1 MEMTRREF
9 AKGGLASLGFLAL
22 PGGLFAPL
30 LGHPLRGQPSAG
42 GYAPAGWKPKK
53 KPNLVFGA
61 VSDTHVRTD
70 YDGVSRCWRF
80 SLKYFR
86 GALEWFK
93 ASNADA
99 VVHGGDF
106 AHRGMAASMRFH
118 VEEWREVF
126 GKSGGPVKL
135 FVSGNHDIEGWW
147 YSDFGTGIFP
157 DKNVRAKYI
166 LGADTAAKWEEI
178 WGEKYEPVWHREVN
192 GYHFVGQHW
201 GEESADNP
209 KGSGYGEIEMAK
221 FLDEHSGEPWME
233 PGAKPF
239 FVVRHVAPQRV
250 LCAALVK
257 HPNAI
262 TLYGHA
268 HGSAARWNMVRLH
281 GGNAVIEMS
290 ACDARGDN
298 LGLAGTLPIAKAKP
312 EGEKA
317 AGYPRSA
324 YLLRVYD
331 DMLVVE
337 RREFGEH
344 GGSLGPDWVI
354 PLGANM
360 RDSFTLEARKAAIG
374 NPEFPK
380 GAKLEVSLDRINKI
394 DKIENRGRGLRDNN
408 PDNPVNPVK
417 KEPAL
422 RVKIPNANGN
432 PQSRVYAYE
441 VVVVGDDPKAR
452 LFKCVFAEGMNLGYG
467 HEPNHGITMLEI
479 PGDQLPA
486 GKKLTIGV
494 RPLSSLGTKGKT
506 ISTTFRV

>member
-1 MEMTRREF
+1 MNLFRREF
-9 AKGGLASLGFLAL
+9 LKGSLASLGFLAL
-22 PGGLFAPL
+22 PGGLFA
-30 LGHPLRGQPSAG
+30 
-42 GYAPAGWKPKK
+42 APPGWKPKGK

-93 ASNADA
+93 ASNVDA

-118 VEEWREVF
+118 AEEWREVF

-209 KGSGYGEIEMAK
+209 KGAGYGEIEMAK
-221 FLDEHSGEPWME
+221 FLDEHSGEPWMA

-250 LCAALVK
+250 LCAALGK

-281 GGNAVIEMS
+281 GGNAVIEMP

-312 EGEKA
+312 EGETA

-380 GAKLEVSLDRINKI
+380 GAKLAVKCCQCGNVAKSNVANAQFASGAGKT
-394 DKIENRGRGLRDNN
+394 GNN
-408 PDNPVNPVK
+408 LVVT
-417 KEPAL
+417 
-422 RVKIPNANGN
+422 IPNANGN

-452 LFKCVFAEGMNLGYG
+452 LFKCVFAEGVNLGYG
-467 HEPNHGITMLEI
+467 HEPNRGKTTLEI
-479 PGDQLPA
+479 PNGQLPA
-486 GKKLTIGV
+486 GKKLTVAV
-494 RPLSSLGTKGKT
+494 RPLSSLGTKGKS

>member
-1 MEMTRREF
+1 MNLTRREF
-9 AKGGLASLGFLAL
+9 VKGGLASLGFLAL
-22 PGGLFAPL
+22 PGGLFA
-30 LGHPLRGQPSAG
+30 
-42 GYAPAGWKPKK
+42 APPGWKPKK

-86 GALEWFK
+86 GALEWFR

-118 VEEWREVF
+118 AEEWREVF
-126 GKSGGPVKL
+126 GKSSGPVKL

-209 KGSGYGEIEMAK
+209 KGAGYSEIEMAK
-221 FLDEHSGEPWME
+221 FLDEHSGEPWMA

-281 GGNAVIEMS
+281 GGSAVIEMS

-312 EGEKA
+312 EGETA
-317 AGYPRSA
+317 AGHTMPSLSLFCSA
-324 YLLRVYD
+324 MACTV
-331 DMLVVE
+331 
-337 RREFGEH
+337 RET
-344 GGSLGPDWVI
+344 PM
-354 PLGANM
+354 P
-360 RDSFTLEARKAAIG
+360 
-374 NPEFPK
+374 
-380 GAKLEVSLDRINKI
+380 
-394 DKIENRGRGLRDNN
+394 
-408 PDNPVNPVK
+408 
-417 KEPAL
+417 
-422 RVKIPNANGN
+422 
-432 PQSRVYAYE
+432 
-441 VVVVGDDPKAR
+441 
-452 LFKCVFAEGMNLGYG
+452 
-467 HEPNHGITMLEI
+467 
-479 PGDQLPA
+479 
-486 GKKLTIGV
+486 
-494 RPLSSLGTKGKT
+494 
-506 ISTTFRV
+506 

>member
-1 MEMTRREF
+1 MNPTRLEF
-9 AKGGLASLGFLAL
+9 VKGGLASLGFLAL
-22 PGGLFAPL
+22 PGGLFA
-30 LGHPLRGQPSAG
+30 
-42 GYAPAGWKPKK
+42 APPGWKPKK

-61 VSDTHVRTD
+61 VSDTHVRSD

-80 SLKYFR
+80 PLKYFR

-93 ASNADA
+93 DSNVDA

-118 VEEWREVF
+118 AEEWREVF

-147 YSDFGTGIFP
+147 YMNFGNGIFP

-178 WGEKYEPVWHREVN
+178 WGEKYEPVWHRVVN

-209 KGSGYGEIEMAK
+209 KKSYYSEMEMVK
-221 FLDEHSGEPWME
+221 FLDEHSGEPWMAS
-233 PGAKPF
+233 GAKPF
-239 FVVRHVAPQRV
+239 FVVRHVAPQRG
-250 LCAALVK
+250 LCAALRK
-257 HPNAI
+257 YPNAI
-262 TLYGHA
+262 TMYGHA
-268 HGSAARWNMVRLH
+268 HGSAARWNMVRLFD
-281 GGNAVIEMS
+281 GNAVIEMP
-290 ACDARGDN
+290 ACDSRGDN
-298 LGLAGTLPIAKAKP
+298 LGLAGTPPIAKAKP
-312 EGEKA
+312 EGAKA

-324 YLLRVYD
+324 YVLRVYD
-331 DMLVVE
+331 DMIVVE

-344 GGSLGPDWVI
+344 GGSLGPDWVL

-360 RDSFTLEARKAAIG
+360 RDSFTLEARKAVIG

-380 GAKLEVSLDRINKI
+380 GAKLEVVNGTQATKANKGTKDGDSVVSVPSLKI
-394 DKIENRGRGLRDNN
+394 T
-408 PDNPVNPVK
+408 
-417 KEPAL
+417 
-422 RVKIPNANGN
+422 IPNANGN

-441 VVVVGDDPKAR
+441 VVVVGEDPKAR
-452 LFKCVFAEGMNLGYG
+452 LFKCVFAEGVNLGYG
-467 HEPNHGITMLEI
+467 HEPNHGKTTLEI
-479 PGDQLPA
+479 PNDQLPA
-486 GKKLTIGV
+486 GKKLTVAV
-494 RPLSSLGTKGKT
+494 RPVSSLGTKGKS

>member
-1 MEMTRREF
+1 MDMTRREF
-9 AKGGLASLGFLAL
+9 AKGGLAALGFLAL
-22 PGGLFAPL
+22 PGGLFA
-30 LGHPLRGQPSAG
+30 
-42 GYAPAGWKPKK
+42 APPGWKPAK

-61 VSDTHVRTD
+61 VSDTHIRTG
-70 YDGVSRCWRF
+70 YDGVSRYWRF

-93 ASNADA
+93 ASNVDA

-118 VEEWREVF
+118 AEEWREVF

-178 WGEKYEPVWHREVN
+178 WGEKYEPVWHRVVN

-209 KGSGYGEIEMAK
+209 KGSSYSEMEMAK
-221 FLDEHSGEPWME
+221 FLDEHSGEPWMA

-250 LCAALVK
+250 LCAALGK

-312 EGEKA
+312 EGETA

-324 YLLRVYD
+324 YVLRVYD
-331 DMLVVE
+331 DMIVVE
-337 RREFGEH
+337 RREFGDH

-360 RDSFTLEARKAAIG
+360 RDSCTLEARKAAIG

-380 GAKLEVSLDRINKI
+380 GAKLAVKLEERVGVG
-394 DKIENRGRGLRDNN
+394 EGRNSTLPLELKTPTVMR
-408 PDNPVNPVK
+408 
-417 KEPAL
+417 L
-422 RVKIPNANGN
+422 TIPNANGN

-452 LFKCVFAEGMNLGYG
+452 LFKCVFAEGMNLGMG
-467 HEPNHGITMLEI
+467 HEPNHGITTLEI
-479 PGDQLPA
+479 PNEQLPA

-494 RPLSSLGTKGKT
+494 RPLSSLGTKGKS

>member
-1 MEMTRREF
+1 MNLTRLEF
-9 AKGGLASLGFLAL
+9 VKDSLAALGFLAL
-22 PGGLFAPL
+22 PGGLFA
-30 LGHPLRGQPSAG
+30 
-42 GYAPAGWKPKK
+42 APAGWKPKK

-70 YDGVSRCWRF
+70 YNGVSRCWRF

-93 ASNADA
+93 ASNVDA

-118 VEEWREVF
+118 AEEWREVF

-135 FVSGNHDIEGWW
+135 FVSGNHDIEGWR

-209 KGSGYGEIEMAK
+209 KAWYSEIEMAK
-221 FLDEHSGEPWME
+221 FLDEHSGEPWMA

-239 FVVRHVAPQRV
+239 FVVRHVAPARV

-281 GGNAVIEMS
+281 GGNAVIEMP

-344 GGSLGPDWVI
+344 GGSLGPDWVL

-380 GAKLEVSLDRINKI
+380 GAKLAVVKGTQATKATKRTNDGDSVDSVSSVVSVPSLK
-394 DKIENRGRGLRDNN
+394 LT
-408 PDNPVNPVK
+408 
-417 KEPAL
+417 
-422 RVKIPNANGN
+422 IPNANGN

-441 VVVVGDDPKAR
+441 IVVVGDDPKAR

-506 ISTTFRV
+506 ISTTV

>member
-1 MEMTRREF
+1 MNPTRREF
-9 AKGGLASLGFLAL
+9 VKDSLATLGFLAL
-22 PGGLFAPL
+22 PGGLWA
-30 LGHPLRGQPSAG
+30 
-42 GYAPAGWKPKK
+42 APAGWKPKK

-86 GALEWFK
+86 GALEWFR

-118 VEEWREVF
+118 AEEWREVF

-221 FLDEHSGEPWME
+221 FLDEHSGEPWMA

-312 EGEKA
+312 EGETA

-344 GGSLGPDWVI
+344 GGSLGPDWVL

-380 GAKLEVSLDRINKI
+380 GAKLAVVKGTQATKATKRTNDGGSVASVSSVVSVPSLK
-394 DKIENRGRGLRDNN
+394 LT
-408 PDNPVNPVK
+408 
-417 KEPAL
+417 
-422 RVKIPNANGN
+422 IPNANGN

-441 VVVVGDDPKAR
+441 AVVVGDDPKAR

-506 ISTTFRV
+506 IGTTFRV